1 MKKFNLSLLSL
12 MFFILVT
19 ASSCEVVGGI
29 FKAGMWTAVI
39 IIVLIVVLVLWLIGK
54 TRRRR

>member
-1 MKKFNLSLLSL
+1 MKKFNLSLLSVL
-12 MFFILVT
+12 MIIMFT

-29 FKAGMWTAVI
+29 FKAGIWTGVI